1 MKKFI
6 YCLTITALLSTVFIS
21 CKEKVDIT
29 GLKISK
35 STLNMIPNGTAN
47 LDANLLPYH
56 ATNKLNWTTSN
67 ENVVSITSIENKGK
81 DVTVSKCVI
90 TAKSVG
96 TAIITISTKDGKYK
110 AVCTVDVINP
120 APELIKVEGGT
131 FMMGTDDED
140 EGLAMPSHEVTIS
153 SFYVAK
159 YPVTQ
164 QQWEALMGSNP
175 SYCIGSKHPV
185 ERVSW
190 DDVQL
195 FIKKLN
201 AYTGKKYRLLTEA
214 EWEYAARGGNQSHNY
229 IYSGSDDVDVVAWY
243 RQNSDDKSHPVGTK
257 APNELGIYDM
267 SGNVWEWCSDWAD
280 YYTSESQIDPPGPPT
295 GMTRIVRGGCYGNDV
310 RVLKVYM
317 RSSSIPN
324 YGGSWIGFRLALP

>member
-1 MKKFI
+1 MKKI
-6 YCLTITALLSTVFIS
+6 VYLLTITALLSAVFIS
-21 CKEKVDIT
+21 CKEKTDIT

-35 STLNMIPNGTAN
+35 STLSMIPNRTAN
-47 LDANLLPYH
+47 LDASLLPYH
-56 ATNKLNWTTSN
+56 ATNKLEWTTSN
-67 ENVVSITSIENKGK
+67 ENVVSITSVENKGK
-81 DVTVSKCVI
+81 DVAVSKCEI
-90 TAKSVG
+90 TAKGVG
-96 TAIITISTKDGKYK
+96 TAIITVSTKDGKNK
-110 AVCTVDVINP
+110 AICTVDVINP
-120 APELIKVEGGT
+120 EPELIKVEGGT
-131 FMMGTDDED
+131 FTMGDED
-140 EGLAMPSHEVTIS
+140 DVWAMPSHEVTIS

-175 SYCIGSKHPV
+175 SYTQGGKHPV

-190 DDVQL
+190 EDATA

-214 EWEYAARGGNQSHNY
+214 EWEYAARGGNQSQNY
-229 IYSGSDDVDVVAWY
+229 KYSGSDDVNAVAWY
-243 RQNSDDKSHPVGTK
+243 AENSDGKSQPVGTK

-295 GMTRIVRGGCYGNDV
+295 GTWHIIRGGGATSYAQLL
-310 RVLKVYM
+310 RVFT
-317 RSSSIPN
+317 RSYSMPSYTSP
-324 YGGSWIGFRLALP
+324 YIGFRLAHP